1 MRYSFLYKHQPKEK
15 TMNRAANKTTITI
28 CTTDAKQS
36 NKYAIRKRVEFDAFG
51 RQHVIEHIRGIRI

>member
-1 MRYSFLYKHQPKEK
+1 
-15 TMNRAANKTTITI
+15 MNRAANKTTITI